1 MPNPKSE
8 ELKEEEEGRLEVK
21 KGVVACLRRF
31 DGYTPQS
38 NVGERER
45 ERREKEVRRRCSL
58 MICGGGGIR
67 RLGPIPLQCYS
78 VS

>member
-45 ERREKEVRRRCSL
+45 ERREKEVRRRW
-58 MICGGGGIR
+58 GGGIR